1 METGKILLGKKVLIV
16 DDEKDVLEV
25 LIDLLSSCKID
36 TASSFEEAKRLL
48 ERNRYDMAIL
58 DIMGVDGFRLLGIAK
73 KKSIPAIML
82 TAHALNEE
90 SLGKSIENGASYFVP
105 KDKINEID
113 VFVAD
118 VLEAREKGK
127 NPWFRW
133 LRRLGSTFDAA
144 FTGPEWRERQK
155 EFLESLKKAGW

>member
-1 METGKILLGKKVLIV
+1 METSKILLGKRVLLV
-16 DDEKDVLEV
+16 DDEKDVLEI
-25 LIDLLSSCKID
+25 LIELLSSCKID
-36 TASSFEEAKRLL
+36 TASSFEQAKRLL

-118 VLEAREKGK
+118 VLEAKERGK
-127 NPWFRW
+127 NPWSRW

-155 EFLESLKKAGW
+155 EFLESIKKAGW